1 MDENNTVHIL
11 SCSKKKKIREN
22 FVPKINKQFKYIAL
36 IVLDTSVNFYHGLF
50 YNIPANTK
58 NINLNKLSEI
68 KYVNLTVEKNILSCF
83 HHRVQGYT
91 LTFSLFII

>member
-1 MDENNTVHIL
+1 MKTIQFTFCL
-11 SCSKKKKIREN
+11 APKKKKIREN

-58 NINLNKLSEI
+58 K
-68 KYVNLTVEKNILSCF
+68 KYKS
-83 HHRVQGYT
+83 
-91 LTFSLFII
+91 